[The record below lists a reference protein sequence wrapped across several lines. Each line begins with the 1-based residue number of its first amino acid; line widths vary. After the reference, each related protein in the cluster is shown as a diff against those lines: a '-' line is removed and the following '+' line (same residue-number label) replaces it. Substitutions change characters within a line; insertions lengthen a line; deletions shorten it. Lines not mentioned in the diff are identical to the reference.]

1 MSADNAK
8 RDSATTAHGLPF
20 TPSLSPSLSLAHSIC
35 LFFSIFHLYLCA
47 FISIRFCSDPTPNL
61 LCNLLRVLSTI
72 IDSFLRFA
80 YAKANLQYIYL
91 HLLPPSH
98 CHPTHHYPNCCS
110 SSELRAMS
118 PRHNGSQLR
127 QGWLSECQV
136 AGVLRRCRSFN
147 LRQQPQDVI
156 LSVSLLQAAA
166 AAAAA
171 AWRALLL
178 LLSSLMKQKQTS

>member
-35 LFFSIFHLYLCA
+35 LFFSICHLYLCA

-118 PRHNGSQLR
+118 PRHNGSLLR

-156 LSVSLLQAAA
+156 LSVSLL
-166 AAAAA
+166 
-171 AWRALLL
+171 LLL
-178 LLSSLMKQKQTS
+178 LPGGRCCCCCPH